1 MIGSPALTPEGVPEM
16 TRFPTLMLNCTI
28 VAAGLFAVT
37 QPSHAATTARVS
49 YADLDLTS
57 TADRAA
63 LDNRLRTAA
72 SKVCFAVQTR
82 DLAEASAC
90 RTASLI
96 QARATM
102 RDAVRSAS
110 VQVAQR

>member
-1 MIGSPALTPEGVPEM
+1 MIKSPALTPAGVSEM
-16 TRFPTLMLNCTI
+16 IRLTTLALNCAV
-28 VAAGLFAVT
+28 VAASFTAFA
-37 QPSHAATTARVS
+37 QPSPAATTARVS

-72 SKVCFAVQTR
+72 SKVCFAVQSR
-82 DLAEASAC
+82 DLTEASAC
-90 RTASLI
+90 RAASLV

-102 RDAVRSAS
+102 RDAVRAAS

>member
-1 MIGSPALTPEGVPEM
+1 MIGTPALTPEGVPKM
-16 TRFPTLMLNCTI
+16 IRLHTIMLNCTI
-28 VAAGLFAVT
+28 AAASLAALA
-37 QPSHAATTARVS
+37 QPAQAAKSARVS

-63 LDNRLRTAA
+63 LDNRLRNAA
-72 SKVCFAVQTR
+72 SKVCFAVQSR
-82 DLAEASAC
+82 VLAEANAC
-90 RTASLI
+90 RAASLL

-102 RDAVRSAS
+102 RDAVRAAS